1 MSMGEPQQHDILD
14 RIMATGH
21 EYDQTTKDKPM
32 RHYVLRRQFG
42 YVKSY
47 WELSGTDSDRI
58 TQSGGNSRIA
68 NIRLL
73 ADLEKKCLSKCP

>member
-1 MSMGEPQQHDILD
+1 MAELQNDLLD
-14 RIMATGH
+14 RILEMGH
-21 EYDQTTKDKPM
+21 EYDQTTNDKPR

-47 WELSGTDSDRI
+47 WEMSETDPERV

-68 NIRLL
+68 NVRLL